1 MTDTF
6 IPYARQSLTEDDIAA
21 VVDVLRGNWLTQGPN
36 IVAFEEAVATRV
48 GADFA
53 VAVATGTAALHC
65 ACYAAG
71 VGPGDNIIT
80 SPITFAAS
88 GNCALYLGAD
98 VKFVD
103 IRPDTYCFDPEKL
116 EAAITPET
124 RAIVPIDYTGQPC
137 DIDPINEIAKR
148 HGIAVIQDSAHALGA
163 EYKSSPVGAL
173 SDMSIFSFHPV
184 KHIAMGEG
192 GLVATNDEELAA
204 RIRLFRTH
212 GISNE
217 PSMMQLQDQ
226 AADRASDKTRDMNG
240 PEKAPWYYEMQA
252 LGFNYRIT
260 DIQCALGTSQLKK
273 LDKFLQRRREIASA
287 YNDAFSQSPLLT
299 IPFQEADRQSAW
311 HLYMLRLNL
320 DKMTKTRRQVFDD
333 LRSSG
338 IGVHVHYIPVHLLPY
353 YRDRYGHDRGD
364 FPEAE
369 SYYDSA
375 LTIPMFPAMTD
386 DEVDRVISTVIEVVG

>member
-36 IVAFEEAVATRV
+36 IVAFEEAVAKRV

-103 IRPDTYCFDPEKL
+103 IRPDTYCLDPEKL

-124 RAIVPIDYTGQPC
+124 KAIVPIDYTGQPC

-353 YRDRYGHDRGD
+353 YRHRYGHGRGD

>member
-36 IVAFEEAVATRV
+36 IVAFEEAVAKRV

-103 IRPDTYCFDPEKL
+103 IRPDTYCLDPEKL

-124 RAIVPIDYTGQPC
+124 KAIVPIDYTGQPC

-338 IGVHVHYIPVHLLPY
+338 IGVHVHYIPVHLLTY
-353 YRDRYGHDRGD
+353 YRDRYGHGRGD